1 MVSRL
6 PLYKEAA
13 VTEKVDAYLERDGVH
28 VPLQLCVD
36 TTDADEEAAHLHT
49 LAAALEPGAIIE
61 QPLPNDMRDV
71 PADVA
76 RRATFTV
83 PIAREDEIVDRR
95 VTPGAGPAV
104 AAVAEAVAAVA
115 AVQSALPDAET
126 MAAISRIVAAVERF
140 GVPALVSSY
149 PMSQA
154 EAAQRLRGAPPRLT
168 PADEAAFAAAA
179 RDLPLKGSP
188 WPTSRSS

>member
-6 PLYKEAA
+6 PLYKEVA

-49 LAAALEPGAIIE
+49 LAAALDPGAIVE

-83 PIAREDEIVDRR
+83 PIAREDEIIDRR
-95 VTPGAGPAV
+95 VTPGAGATI
-104 AAVAEAVAAVA
+104 AAVAEASAAVA
-115 AVQSALPDAET
+115 AVQAALPDAET
-126 MAAISRIVAAVERF
+126 MATISRTVAGVERF
-140 GVPALVSSY
+140 GVPALVSSS
-149 PMSQA
+149 PLSQA
-154 EAAQRLRGAPPRLT
+154 EAAQLLRDPPRLS
-168 PADEAAFAAAA
+168 PADSAAFAAAA
-179 RDLPLKGSP
+179 RDLSLKGSP
-188 WPTSRSS
+188 CPASRSN